1 MKEARVSKFQK
12 TKRLCFEPK
21 GKCSVP
27 WSSGSVEFGDGGG
40 KFAGC
45 WTRDKFH

>member
-1 MKEARVSKFQK
+1 MEDARVSNFQK
-12 TKRLCFEPK
+12 AKRLCSEPK
-21 GKCSVP
+21 IECSIP
-27 WSSGSVEFGDGGG
+27 WSSGWSNLAMRGG